1 MNKVY
6 LLTGGNMG
14 DRMANIRTARAHI
27 INSIGKILLESS
39 VYESEPWGFKA
50 EQSFLNQVLLVETDL
65 LPLELLEKC
74 QQIENTME
82 RVRASDQYIS
92 RTMDIDILFYNSE
105 IIELPQLVIP
115 HNRLHERKFT
125 LEPLNEIAPD
135 FVHPKLNKKVA
146 ELLLSCNDSSKVSI
160 YTTF

>member
-1 MNKVY
+1 
-6 LLTGGNMG
+6 MG

-74 QQIENTME
+74 QQIENTMG

-105 IIELPQLVIP
+105 IIEHPQLMVP
-115 HNRLHERKFT
+115 HKRVHERMFT
-125 LEPLNEIAPD
+125 LYPLNEIAPD
-135 FVHPKLNKKVA
+135 YMHPRLKKTVSRLFS
-146 ELLLSCNDSSKVSI
+146 ECNDTSTVRI
-160 YTTF
+160 L

>member
-14 DRMANIRTARAHI
+14 DRMANIRTVYYHI
-27 INSIGKILLESS
+27 KNGIGKILQESL

-50 EQSFLNQVLLVETDL
+50 EQAFLNQVLLVETDL
-65 LPLELLEKC
+65 PPLELLEKC
-74 QQIENTME
+74 LYIENLLGRT
-82 RVRASDQYIS
+82 RSSNGYIS
-92 RTMDIDILFYNSE
+92 RTMDIDILFFNDE

-135 FVHPKLNKKVA
+135 FVHPKLNKKIG
-146 ELLLSCNDSSKVSI
+146 ELLQSCKDSSKVST

>member
-1 MNKVY
+1 
-6 LLTGGNMG
+6 MG
-14 DRMANIRTARAHI
+14 DRMANILTVREHI
-27 INSIGKILLESS
+27 IESIGRILQESS

-50 EQSFLNQVLLVETDL
+50 EQAFLNQVLLVETDL

-135 FVHPKLNKKVA
+135 FVHPKLNKKIG
-146 ELLLSCNDSSKVSI
+146 ELLQSCKDSSKVST

>member
-74 QQIENTME
+74 QQIENTMG

-105 IIELPQLVIP
+105 IIEHPQLMVP
-115 HNRLHERKFT
+115 HKRVHERMFT
-125 LEPLNEIAPD
+125 LYPLNEIAPD
-135 FVHPKLNKKVA
+135 YMHPRLKKTVSRLFS
-146 ELLLSCNDSSKVSI
+146 ECNDTSTVRI
-160 YTTF
+160 L